1 MIQWYPGH
9 MAKTKKNIE
18 ADLALVDMIIE
29 VVDARIPN
37 SSRNPDLMPYTKKK
51 AHLLLLNKSDLADE
65 KLTRIWLNYY
75 RTMCYI
81 PAAVNA
87 SRKQG
92 MREMMSAIQ
101 EAAKPIQERLKA
113 KGRLQRA
120 VRAMVI
126 GIPNCGKSTVINSLA
141 PRSAAKTGNKPGVT
155 RGSQWVKTN
164 AGIELLDTPGM
175 LWPKFADET
184 TAFNLAV
191 CGSISDSVFPVY
203 SVACQLAETL
213 ARLVPDQLAARYKL
227 ERLPES
233 GGELLL
239 EIAGKR
245 GLLGPGGK
253 PRDEDAAMLL
263 IQEFR
268 SGKICRITME
278 LPPRCSK

>member
-1 MIQWYPGH
+1 
-9 MAKTKKNIE
+9 
-18 ADLALVDMIIE
+18 
-29 VVDARIPN
+29 
-37 SSRNPDLMPYTKKK
+37 
-51 AHLLLLNKSDLADE
+51 
-65 KLTRIWLNYY
+65 
-75 RTMCYI
+75 
-81 PAAVNA
+81 
-87 SRKQG
+87 
-92 MREMMSAIQ
+92 MMSAIQ

-213 ARLVPDQLAARYKL
+213 ARLVPDELAARYKL